1 MLPPAMF
8 SAHILR
14 LALGLQL
21 MQSAGAVDGTWTSA
35 GGGSWSAN
43 GNWDD
48 NLIATGIQAG
58 AGFNAVDLTTN
69 VTVTVDGVRTVG
81 NLVFGDS
88 NPSHDWFLRRGTG
101 GVLTLDVASGT
112 PVISVDNRSATLS
125 VELAGN
131 KGFSKCGPGTLVL
144 TGDNTY
150 GGPTIVTCGTL
161 RLGAP
166 PAFPSGLQIMPL
178 GDSIT
183 MGHTEVTAGYREPLY
198 NMLGPLAPNF
208 RYIGTSSVHGGTLPA
223 APIDQRYHE
232 GHSSYTIQNLNNNL
246 DGYDNSTFLTYGGV
260 ERNPNGGFWFTGG
273 NGTGRAPMVPDII
286 TLMVGANDL
295 GNQLGVEFRLH
306 FLISKITTQRPDA
319 KLFVAKIT
327 PIPSHPAVDSYNDVV
342 SQVVAVFQ
350 AAGKHVYLVD
360 MNTHFPADGLASDGV
375 HPSPAGFQWMAIQWH
390 EAIIGAYSPLGG
402 RSAGIPAASAVSVVP
417 GATLDLNGTQ
427 ASMASV
433 SAFGNVDLGDGG
445 ELTAA
450 TIQLKPGAM
459 LLGSGTLHGNVI
471 HNGGGI
477 GLAGESLTF
486 DGQVTNNGTIV
497 STEGAA
503 LHFGGDFVNNGTF
516 ATGPGQTATFSGHIT
531 NNGVLRVTDGASLQ
545 AGGTFINN
553 GTLDIISGAQELPA
567 NFVNNGLVVDATAVK
582 THSVSTSG
590 NTITVRIQSHTGH
603 LYQLQH
609 SPTLEAG
616 SWVDDGAPQ
625 AGATG
630 TVLPLT
636 AIRTSSRGFYRIRV
650 SP

>member
-1 MLPPAMF
+1 MI
-8 SAHILR
+8 SAHVLC

-21 MQSAGAVDGTWTSA
+21 LQSAGAVDGTWTNV
-35 GGGSWSAN
+35 GGGSWSAT

-58 AGFNAVDLTTN
+58 AGFNSVDLTTS
-69 VTVTVDGVRTVG
+69 VTVTLDGVRTVG
-81 NLVFGDS
+81 NLVFADS

-101 GVLTLDVASGT
+101 GVITLGVASGM
-112 PVISVDNRSATLS
+112 PAISVENQSATLS

-144 TGDNTY
+144 TGVNTY
-150 GGPTIVTCGTL
+150 SGPTLVACGTL

-166 PAFPSGLQIMPL
+166 PAFPSGLKIMPL

-198 NMLGPLAPNF
+198 NMLGPLAANF
-208 RYIGTSSVHGGTLPA
+208 QFIGTSSVHPGTLPSG
-223 APIDQRYHE
+223 PIDQRRHE
-232 GHSSYTIQNLNNNL
+232 GHSSYTIQNVNNNL
-246 DGYDNSTFLTYGGV
+246 DGYDDSTYSAYGGV

-273 NGTGRAPMVPDII
+273 NGTGRGPMVPDII
-286 TLMVGANDL
+286 TMMLGTNDL
-295 GNQLGVEFRLH
+295 GNQIGVEFRLY
-306 FLISKITTQRPDA
+306 FLISKITTQRPNA
-319 KLFVAKIT
+319 KLLVAKIT
-327 PIPSHPAVDSYNDVV
+327 PIPSHPAVDSYNEVV
-342 SQVVAVFQ
+342 SQVVAGFQ
-350 AAGKHVYLVD
+350 AAGKNVYLVD
-360 MNTHFPADGLASDGV
+360 LNTHFPANGLASDGV
-375 HPSPAGFQWMAIQWH
+375 HPSAAGFQWLAMQWH
-390 EAIIGAYSPLGG
+390 EAIIGAYSPPGG
-402 RSAGIPAASAVSVVP
+402 QTGGIPAASAVSVVP
-417 GATLDLNGTQ
+417 GATLELNGTR
-427 ASMASV
+427 ASMASL
-433 SAFGNVDLGDGG
+433 SAFGNVDLGGGG

-450 TIQLKPGAM
+450 TIHLNPGA
-459 LLGSGTLHGNVI
+459 LLKGSGTLHGNVI

-477 GLAGESLTF
+477 GLAGESLIF
-486 DGQVTNNGTIV
+486 DGQVTNNGTID
-497 STEGAA
+497 SNEGAA

-516 ATGPGQTATFSGHIT
+516 ATGSGQTATFSGNFI

-553 GTLDIISGAQELPA
+553 GTLDIISGAQDLA
-567 NFVNNGLVVDATAVK
+567 VNFVNNGLVVDATVVR

-590 NTITVRIQSHTGH
+590 NTITVTIQSHTGH

-609 SPTLEAG
+609 SQTLEAG
-616 SWVDDGAPQ
+616 SWVDAGAPQ

-630 TVLPLT
+630 TLLPFT